1 MKQCDHLAIAS
12 SSLSFNASSESD
24 PEDSFWRD
32 FSFDFSFLTSDDP
45 KTGGDDIDSNSSVPK
60 ESELYGLAI
69 VDSNVKEPSPPLPSL
84 LGVTTTT
91 KGKEACLRN
100 EVPFSPLFA
109 KMSALRIKEC
119 SNGDDTEEVD
129 SPCWKGARSPLNL
142 RRGSRDDLNVLY
154 GLNPMAPHFIPSSNG
169 KEFGENGTPS
179 LKRSLSSTFP
189 PSSGEFSISNLY
201 EQGSDQIN
209 HDPDESLGLVVRQE
223 DSSNQFQ
230 RSTKLDPLAPVFVPA
245 YAVVHDKSVVA
256 DHMMMSTERNAHSAY
271 ASSEV
276 GHIGSVNHHSV
287 SYKEIHA
294 GLTHPSVPV
303 EPSYQ
308 EVDTKQ
314 MGRHRY
320 GNPSPQMDVK
330 KLLTTIHGLSE
341 LLTHAH
347 GSGSPNEQDLA
358 LINSTVQNLN
368 SYISNRV
375 HEHSGKYDGFTSL
388 PNVCKQSIREHQI
401 PKARNLSSAVE
412 FRRKEKYPMVKGEAG
427 AEPQVEYVVAK
438 ENGFGQVVRN
448 HETEAQFNPQALF
461 YKSLWLKARAD
472 SGRLLSC
479 ETIYIHI
486 RLECRD

>member
-1 MKQCDHLAIAS
+1 
-12 SSLSFNASSESD
+12 
-24 PEDSFWRD
+24 
-32 FSFDFSFLTSDDP
+32 
-45 KTGGDDIDSNSSVPK
+45 
-60 ESELYGLAI
+60 
-69 VDSNVKEPSPPLPSL
+69 
-84 LGVTTTT
+84 
-91 KGKEACLRN
+91 
-100 EVPFSPLFA
+100 
-109 KMSALRIKEC
+109 MSALRIKEC

-276 GHIGSVNHHSV
+276 GHIGSVNHHSGKIYSSNPRLGSQVQKKKLNPLAPQFSLADTKPKVYASVGNQAANDNVNSSVLFSPV

-330 KLLTTIHGLSE
+330 RLLTTIHGLSE
-341 LLTHAH
+341 MLTHAH

-388 PNVCKQSIREHQI
+388 PNVCKVC
-401 PKARNLSSAVE
+401 NLSPTLSR
-412 FRRKEKYPMVKGEAG
+412 FCYI
-427 AEPQVEYVVAK
+427 
-438 ENGFGQVVRN
+438 
-448 HETEAQFNPQALF
+448 
-461 YKSLWLKARAD
+461 AR
-472 SGRLLSC
+472 C
-479 ETIYIHI
+479 V
-486 RLECRD
+486 